1 MEKLWEKIKKS
12 VVEGVTFAAEKTEE
26 ITKLGKAKLDIL
38 GVKRKISKNFTEL
51 GGLMYD
57 AIKDGKAEDVLKS
70 SELEV
75 LVSSVKDLEKEL
87 REKEE
92 EFENLKKKVEPEEK
106 VESEEKENKKGKKK
120 PKE

>member
-12 VVEGVTFAAEKTEE
+12 VAEGVTYAAEKTEE

-38 GVKRKISKNFTEL
+38 GVKRKISKNFTEI

-70 SELEV
+70 SELKV

-87 REKEE
+87 SEKEG

-106 VESEEKENKKGKKK
+106 ENKKEKRK